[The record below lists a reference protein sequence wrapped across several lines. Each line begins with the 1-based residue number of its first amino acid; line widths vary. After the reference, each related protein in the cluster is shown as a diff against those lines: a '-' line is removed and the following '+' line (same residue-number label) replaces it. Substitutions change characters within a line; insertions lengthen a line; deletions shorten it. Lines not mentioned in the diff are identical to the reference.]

1 MKGLIEVTS
10 KRFTFRR
17 NLFPNQLTTQTT
29 EVEGSSEAPT
39 DVVPSPALTGP
50 LSDTPTVPHTDAAQ
64 PTGPSTDR
72 PAATPTEVSGETE
85 LSRRISE
92 EIRATPEH
100 RAMQRDTVE
109 GIRAEIEASPEH
121 QAMLREIEQSVDRY
135 VDAQQASPPPGSLVP
150 RQFTNRN
157 RVWGRQS
164 FHDLWEDFET
174 HH

>member
-1 MKGLIEVTS
+1 M
-10 KRFTFRR
+10 
-17 NLFPNQLTTQTT
+17 
-29 EVEGSSEAPT
+29 
-39 DVVPSPALTGP
+39 VPSPALTGP
-50 LSDTPTVPHTDAAQ
+50 LSDTPTDPLTHAVQ

-72 PAATPTEVSGETE
+72 PAATPTEVSWEIE

-92 EIRATPEH
+92 EIRAIPEH
-100 RAMQRDTVE
+100 QAMQHDTAE
-109 GIRAEIEASPEH
+109 GIRAEIDASPEH
-121 QAMLREIEQSVDRY
+121 QAMLRGIERSVDRY

-150 RQFTNRN
+150 RQFTNRS